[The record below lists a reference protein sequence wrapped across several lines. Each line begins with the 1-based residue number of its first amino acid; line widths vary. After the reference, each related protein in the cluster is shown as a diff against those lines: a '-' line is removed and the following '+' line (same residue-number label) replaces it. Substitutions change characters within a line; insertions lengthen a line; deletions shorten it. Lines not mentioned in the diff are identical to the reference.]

1 MALPVR
7 NEEFEVKSRLN
18 EVFGLEANDI
28 QDIIMQGLYARTNC
42 TSNHPRTFAGL
53 SQWANTVRALRD
65 KTSPAGWTSSDDNNF
80 PLCIHPSNNLVIVV
94 QTGDR
99 DTGISANN
107 PSNRAAKGT
116 NTEQAIWSNQKQL
129 SLFDALPEV
138 MLEAGNDNR
147 IMWVL
152 LYHVTPSEIRFELSL
167 PSKIVGGKIRS
178 WQERLVFPAIVL
190 DKIEIGDDYD
200 GNDNRQEFE
209 INIERKN

>member
-7 NEEFEVKSRLN
+7 NEEFEVKSRFN